1 MENQLTPNNSMIL
14 EIRELLENA
23 RKNVAQ
29 QVNTQLL
36 TTYWNIGRIIVE
48 YEQQNQIRADYGKQ
62 TLRELSKELTRE
74 FGKGFSRSNLQNMRA
89 FYLAYEKCQ
98 TVSGKLSWSHYCEL
112 LSITD
117 ENKRSFYEK
126 ESINSGWSVREL
138 KRQIDSSLY
147 ERLLLS
153 SGDANK
159 EKVLSLA
166 QKGIDKKDVNINQ
179 SIDFGSTAAAFSGG
193 QGDYTIEFEPSATL
207 LEQKGDGYVVASVGT
222 ESGYVPYTSYS
233 VKQSYL
239 KTHGAT
245 VEKFTKALQK
255 GMDFVQTHTPEEI
268 AEVIAPQFAETEL
281 ETITAIVRRYYALVW
296 GNPDADEGTIEG
308 NIGRSPKDKL
318 QMCVFADGEQ
328 GKHAVT
334 HWRVVRRYGY
344 VTLVEC
350 RLETGRTHQ
359 IRVHMAWKGFPL
371 FNDARYGGARILKG
385 TTFSKYRQFVE
396 NCFALLPRQAL
407 HARCLGFVHPSTG
420 REVYFESELPAD
432 FRAVL
437 DRWENYA
444 THVRTDAE

>member
-1 MENQLTPNNSMIL
+1 MKGKWLTGALVLAM
-14 EIRELLENA
+14 A
-23 RKNVAQ
+23 AV
-29 QVNTQLL
+29 
-36 TTYWNIGRIIVE
+36 
-48 YEQQNQIRADYGKQ
+48 
-62 TLRELSKELTRE
+62 TLAGCGAK
-74 FGKGFSRSNLQNMRA
+74 
-89 FYLAYEKCQ
+89 
-98 TVSGKLSWSHYCEL
+98 
-112 LSITD
+112 D
-117 ENKRSFYEK
+117 ET
-126 ESINSGWSVREL
+126 
-138 KRQIDSSLY
+138 
-147 ERLLLS
+147 
-153 SGDANK
+153 K
-159 EKVLSLA
+159 EKVEQVTLNEVAHSIFYAPQYVAIEEGYFADEGIDLTLMTGFGADKVLTAMISGEADIGFMGAEATVYAYLEGTADPVVNFAQLTQRAGNFVVGREKDNSFTWEKLKNKEVLGGRKGGMPEMVFEYVLA

-359 IRVHMAWKGFPL
+359 IRVHMAYIGHPIL
-371 FNDARYGGARILKG
+371 GDTVYGNKKPVPGLQGQCLHAVGLKFIHPRTG
-385 TTFSKYRQFVE
+385 ELVELTCGLPEEFEKQLKKYR
-396 NCFALLPRQAL
+396 NMA
-407 HARCLGFVHPSTG
+407 
-420 REVYFESELPAD
+420 
-432 FRAVL
+432 
-437 DRWENYA
+437 
-444 THVRTDAE
+444 

>member
-1 MENQLTPNNSMIL
+1 MKRKWLTGALVLAM
-14 EIRELLENA
+14 A
-23 RKNVAQ
+23 V
-29 QVNTQLL
+29 V
-36 TTYWNIGRIIVE
+36 
-48 YEQQNQIRADYGKQ
+48 
-62 TLRELSKELTRE
+62 TLAGCGAK
-74 FGKGFSRSNLQNMRA
+74 
-89 FYLAYEKCQ
+89 
-98 TVSGKLSWSHYCEL
+98 
-112 LSITD
+112 D
-117 ENKRSFYEK
+117 ET
-126 ESINSGWSVREL
+126 
-138 KRQIDSSLY
+138 
-147 ERLLLS
+147 
-153 SGDANK
+153 K
-159 EKVLSLA
+159 EKVEQVTLNEVAHSIFYAPQYVAIEEGYFADEGIDLTLITGFGADKVLTAMISGEADIGFMGAEATVYAYLEGTADPVVNFAQLTQRAGNFVVGREKDNSFTWEKLKNKEVLGGRKGGMPEMVFEYVLA

-239 KTHGAT
+239 KMHGAT

-444 THVRTDAE
+444 AHVRTDAE